1 VAQRYGG
8 TGLTLCGGATLRKT
22 QRYGGTGFKA
32 LASKIEAKKTP
43 PKRGN
48 V

>member
-1 VAQRYGG
+1 VAQRYEG

-32 LASKIEAKKTP
+32 LASKIEAKKNP
-43 PKRGN
+43 AEAG
-48 V
+48 